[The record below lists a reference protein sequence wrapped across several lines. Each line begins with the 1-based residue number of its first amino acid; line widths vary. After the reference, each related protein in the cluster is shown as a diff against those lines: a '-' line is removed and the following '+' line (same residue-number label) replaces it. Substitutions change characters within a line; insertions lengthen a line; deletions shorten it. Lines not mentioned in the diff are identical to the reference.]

1 MQPDRAPT
9 FRRAALLRSGGI
21 VVGVIAIGLTA
32 FEVTLHVTA
41 IDAGRLK
48 PFPLPPT
55 TAAPATPAPLTDV
68 GRAALSRV
76 VTVEAD
82 RANEEALGTGWLFDT
97 HGDFVTNAHVVQG
110 ALTVRI
116 TDREA
121 HTHLAV
127 VIAVDVVMDIAL
139 VRSVD
144 GFAGTPLPL
153 DHSAI
158 VATPLPVVD
167 LASSR
172 ATGHDDITTAEVTNM
187 GQEVPLEPGEVQPG
201 SSAPSV
207 YHDMLA
213 LTGAQVFQGNS
224 GGPVLD
230 EQGDVVGILTLAS
243 PKLPQSYAIP
253 LARVLDELT
262 QFAAKKG

>member
-1 MQPDRAPT
+1 VQPDRAPT
-9 FRRAALLRSGGI
+9 FRRTALLRSGGI

-32 FEVTLHVTA
+32 FEVTLHVTT
-41 IDAGRLK
+41 IDAGRLR

-55 TAAPATPAPLTDV
+55 TAAPATPAPLADV

-76 VTVEAD
+76 VTIEAD
-82 RANEEALGTGWLFDT
+82 RTNEEALGTGWLFDT

-116 TDREA
+116 TDRHA

-127 VIAVDVVMDIAL
+127 VIATDVAMDIAL
-139 VRSVD
+139 VRSAD
-144 GFAGTPLPL
+144 GFSGTPLPL
-153 DHSAI
+153 DPSVI
-158 VATPLPVVD
+158 ATPLAVVD

-172 ATGHDDITTAEVTNM
+172 ATGHDDITTAEVTDSR
-187 GQEVPLEPGEVQPG
+187 QQVPLEPGEVQPG
-201 SSAPSV
+201 SAAPSV

-213 LTGAQVFQGNS
+213 LSGAQVFQGNS

-230 EQGDVVGILTLAS
+230 ARGDVVGILTLAS
-243 PKLPQSYAIP
+243 PTLPQSYAIP
-253 LARVLDELT
+253 LARVIDELN
-262 QFAAKKG
+262 QFAARKG